1 MNLLVLELYNA
12 FLKMYIKVFR
22 TPQKKYI
29 YSKQLTPV
37 RNQYIDTEH
46 ENLDKIKGD
55 ILGEIING
63 YVITQNILGIDFI
76 DELLDPFNKAI
87 EENKLLECEAKKEGH
102 QEEKKSIEI

>member
-12 FLKMYIKVFR
+12 FLKMSIKVFR
-22 TPQKKYI
+22 TPQKTYI

-37 RNQYIDTEH
+37 RNQYKDTEH
-46 ENLDKIKGD
+46 EYLDEIKGD

-76 DELLDPFNKAI
+76 DDILDPINKAI
-87 EENKLLECEAKKEGH
+87 KENKG